1 MTWAFFTEVQDLS
14 SGPEKL
20 EMVKSINQWENQQL
34 KSKLI
39 ILSYAHQSWIY
50 FRDAWYKK
58 IAKIRYAD
66 IFQII
71 LAGSDI
77 FPFV

>member
-1 MTWAFFTEVQDLS
+1 MSFFTREAQDLS
-14 SGPEKL
+14 SRPEKL

-34 KSKLI
+34 KSKPI
-39 ILSYAHQSWIY
+39 TLSYAHQSWIY
-50 FRDAWYKK
+50 FRDAWYW
-58 IAKIRYAD
+58 IVAKIRYAD
-66 IFQII
+66 IFHII